1 MCTRDSSWHIARTS
15 CFFPNARN
23 FLYSTRAVWQDK
35 RQASSLTGGGR
46 ARAAEVSGKIAS
58 GSVSLSVCVGRTSR
72 IALRVTFVRE
82 HVSSSSS
89 SLFFSSRYFV
99 LKLREFHR
107 RDDDTD
113 DGGR

>member
-1 MCTRDSSWHIARTS
+1 
-15 CFFPNARN
+15 
-23 FLYSTRAVWQDK
+23 
-35 RQASSLTGGGR
+35 
-46 ARAAEVSGKIAS
+46 
-58 GSVSLSVCVGRTSR
+58 VGRTSR

-89 SLFFSSRYFV
+89 LFSSRYFV

-107 RDDDTD
+107 HRRDDDTD